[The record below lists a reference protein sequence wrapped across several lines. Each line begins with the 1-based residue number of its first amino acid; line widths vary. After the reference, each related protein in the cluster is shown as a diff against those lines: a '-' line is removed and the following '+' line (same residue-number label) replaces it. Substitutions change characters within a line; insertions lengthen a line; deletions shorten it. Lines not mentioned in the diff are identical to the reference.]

1 MQQNCKKSLLLQHFL
16 IGVSLTA
23 KKELQKLNRRELV
36 DIIYAFQQNEKKLNG
51 KVASLERA
59 LEKTKSEPAPAQME
73 ADPGDP
79 EKEPALM
86 YGDPEENLVSEVQS
100 AKGPVEQPAKE
111 PKDIA
116 LPSEEAVQDERRRL
130 TRGRA
135 LRRVLLTTVCFLIVI
150 AAATV
155 LIVTLFMPVLQIS
168 GDSMEPT
175 ISDGDI
181 VLLMKT
187 EDLEVGDLCGFYWN
201 NKLLV
206 KRVIGTPGDVI
217 KMDPQG
223 NVYVNDVMLDESYI
237 SEKAFG
243 DSCDIEFPYHVPD
256 NHYFLVGD
264 ARDISMDSRNSMI
277 GAVAGE
283 QVVGKVI
290 LRVWPDIEHF

>member
-1 MQQNCKKSLLLQHFL
+1 MQQNCKESLLLQHFL
-16 IGVSLTA
+16 TEVSLTA

-111 PKDIA
+111 PKDI
-116 LPSEEAVQDERRRL
+116 
-130 TRGRA
+130 
-135 LRRVLLTTVCFLIVI
+135 
-150 AAATV
+150 
-155 LIVTLFMPVLQIS
+155 
-168 GDSMEPT
+168 
-175 ISDGDI
+175 

-206 KRVIGTPGDVI
+206 T
-217 KMDPQG
+217 
-223 NVYVNDVMLDESYI
+223 
-237 SEKAFG
+237 A
-243 DSCDIEFPYHVPD
+243 
-256 NHYFLVGD
+256 
-264 ARDISMDSRNSMI
+264 
-277 GAVAGE
+277 
-283 QVVGKVI
+283 VI
-290 LRVWPDIEHF
+290 LSSRTTCRIITTSW